1 MENDTGLPDFVGD
14 HFAYMVRGS
23 AGVRF
28 GQLVF
33 FGSGLALPVIAVAL
47 VKQWALEA
55 GFARTLLFGVLGLF
69 VASLMWYLQWMQSRL
84 QRFRKERPSSY
95 SRWFGRRKRKAL
107 PAGLHLRLTRMHLRY
122 LLLSRAPTKAE
133 TLTLSMML
141 ARSGGSRKRRRR

>member
-28 GQLVF
+28 GQLIF
-33 FGSGLALPVIAVAL
+33 FGSGLALPVIAVAF
-47 VKQWALEA
+47 VKQWALQP
-55 GFARTLLFGVLGLF
+55 GFARTLLFTVLGLF
-69 VASLMWYLQWMQSRL
+69 VASMMWYLQWMQSRL
-84 QRFRKERPSSY
+84 QRFRTEQPSSY
-95 SRWFGRRKRKAL
+95 SRWFGRRKRKAV

-133 TLTLSMML
+133 TLTLSMMF
-141 ARSGGSRKRRRR
+141 ARAGSPAKQR

>member
-28 GQLVF
+28 GQLIF
-33 FGSGLALPVIAVAL
+33 FGSGLALPVIAIAGL
-47 VKQWALEA
+47 KKWAVEG
-55 GFARTLLFGVLGLF
+55 GFARTLLFAVLGLF

-84 QRFRKERPSSY
+84 QRFRNERPSSY
-95 SRWFGRRKRKAL
+95 SRWFGRRKRKSL

-122 LLLSRAPTKAE
+122 LLLSRAPTPAE

-141 ARSGGSRKRRRR
+141 ARRGA

>member
-28 GQLVF
+28 GQLMF
-33 FGSGLALPVIAVAL
+33 FGSGLALPIIAVVGL
-47 VKQWALEA
+47 KKWALEG
-55 GFARTLLFGVLGLF
+55 GFARTLLLAVSGLF
-69 VASLMWYLQWMQSRL
+69 VVSLLWYLQWMQSRL
-84 QRFRKERPSSY
+84 QQFRTERPSSY

-107 PAGLHLRLTRMHLRY
+107 PASLQLRLTRLHLRY
-122 LLLSRAPTKAE
+122 LLLSRAPTPAE

-141 ARSGGSRKRRRR
+141 ARRGA